1 MADSNDERIFKTVT
15 APSTSVF
22 KPDIFKGKVLFCTG
36 GGSGI
41 CKAMT
46 QQIMKHGA
54 NAAIVGR
61 KFDRL
66 DAAAKELEQ
75 GAGNGAKCIATPG
88 DVRKIDDLK
97 AAVQKVRLVSTPP
110 LLLDVLTRFAC
121 NNRRLRRSGELIL

>member
-22 KPDIFKGKVLFCTG
+22 KQDIFKGKVLFCTG

-66 DAAAKELEQ
+66 NAAAKELEQ
-75 GAGNGAKCIATPG
+75 GAGNGTKCIATPG

-97 AAVQKVRLVSTPP
+97 AAVQKVNLFSINLFYRST
-110 LLLDVLTRFAC
+110 D
-121 NNRRLRRSGELIL
+121 